1 MRDAKTIMAVIGK
14 EEMLA
19 KKKIATVDLQSLR
32 PLVSN
37 NVINNLAAES
47 ITLER
52 LQAIHSA
59 GGADALKILLV
70 ESVNGK
76 ARITNR
82 QILAI
87 CEAVRAPFGQVS
99 RTKAIHN
106 RMIDKIAQIQC
117 FLPS

>member
-1 MRDAKTIMAVIGK
+1 MRDAKTIMAVIRK

-19 KKKIATVDLQSLR
+19 KKKITTVDLQSLR

-37 NVINNLAAES
+37 NMINKLAAES

-59 GGADALKILLV
+59 GGADALKILLA

-82 QILAI
+82 QKIILTI
-87 CEAVRAPFGQVS
+87 CEAVKGTIRSGEQNQV
-99 RTKAIHN
+99 N
-106 RMIDKIAQIQC
+106 PQ
-117 FLPS
+117 